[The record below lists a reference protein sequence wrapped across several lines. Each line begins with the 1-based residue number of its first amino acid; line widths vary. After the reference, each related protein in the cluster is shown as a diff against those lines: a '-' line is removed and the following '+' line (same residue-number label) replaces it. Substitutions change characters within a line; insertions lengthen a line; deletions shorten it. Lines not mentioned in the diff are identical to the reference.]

1 MRGPYRIRPLDSS
14 NNLRLRIGSPSL
26 LLKDAMVQSN
36 SVLRPLTYTP
46 IARFLFGIILVM
58 SGGLSTAT
66 AQTLTGDQLGN
77 GLSISVWSPH
87 AQCPGVAPLV
97 AVEIDP
103 DRYRFTVH
111 YYRQEGVPEPLD
123 IRQWQERTGHDLVFN
138 AGLFRENYAYLGL
151 LYGNGRSL
159 GSKRHATWQ
168 GLFAAEPAADR
179 SPRARVLDLTFDTF
193 DEAHAPYRE
202 VAQSL
207 MLLDR
212 TGKVRV
218 RQTGKRAYQTLVAEQ
233 SNGHLL
239 LLKTTEVVS
248 LYTLGECLRDAF
260 PSLRQ
265 VMAMDG
271 GSSSD
276 IAVSPSLRQATS
288 KMAGTHGWI
297 PLLEDSLA
305 THIGL
310 PAVIGVSPRPEQ
322 TGVKAVGK

>member
-1 MRGPYRIRPLDSS
+1 MVRDNSFHR
-14 NNLRLRIGSPSL
+14 SL
-26 LLKDAMVQSN
+26 LSTPAALFLLGVVFFMFSG
-36 SVLRPLTYTP
+36 PLAT
-46 IARFLFGIILVM
+46 
-58 SGGLSTAT
+58 T
-66 AQTLTGDQLGN
+66 AQTLTEDQLGD
-77 GLSISVWSPH
+77 GLSISVWDPH
-87 AQCPGVAPLV
+87 TQCPDVAPLV

-103 DRYRFTVH
+103 DRYRFSVH
-111 YYRQEGVPEPLD
+111 YYQEDGFSDPLD
-123 IRQWQERTGHDLVFN
+123 IRQWQEQTGHDLVFN

-159 GSKRHATWQ
+159 GSKRHATWL
-168 GLFAAEPAADR
+168 GLFVAEPADDR
-179 SPRARVLDLTFDTF
+179 SRRARVLDLSLDTF
-193 DEAHAPYRE
+193 DEQRVPYRE

-218 RQTGKRAYQTLVAEQ
+218 RQTGKRAHQTLVAEQ

-239 LLKTTEVVS
+239 VLKTTEVVS
-248 LYTLGECLRDAF
+248 LYAIGECLRKAF

-288 KMAGTHGWI
+288 RMAGSHSWI
-297 PLLEDSLA
+297 PLLEDSIA
-305 THIGL
+305 THIEL
-310 PAVIGVSPRPEQ
+310 PAVIGISPRRKQ
-322 TGVKAVGK
+322 AGGKTVDK

>member
-1 MRGPYRIRPLDSS
+1 MLSGPTPT
-14 NNLRLRIGSPSL
+14 IG
-26 LLKDAMVQSN
+26 
-36 SVLRPLTYTP
+36 
-46 IARFLFGIILVM
+46 
-58 SGGLSTAT
+58 
-66 AQTLTGDQLGN
+66 QTLTGDRLGD
-77 GLSISVWSPH
+77 GLSISVWDPH
-87 AQCPGVAPLV
+87 AQCPDVAPLI

-103 DRYRFTVH
+103 ARYRFTVH
-111 YYRQEGVPEPLD
+111 YYQQDGLSEPPD

-159 GSKRHATWQ
+159 GSKRHTTWL

-179 SPRARVLDLTFDTF
+179 LSRRARVLDLTFDTF
-193 DEAHAPYRE
+193 DEQHVPYRE

-212 TGKVRV
+212 TGKIRV
-218 RQTGKRAYQTLVAEQ
+218 RQTGKRAHQTLVAEQ
-233 SNGHLL
+233 GDGHLL
-239 LLKTTEVVS
+239 VLKTTEAAS
-248 LYTLGECLRDAF
+248 LYALAECLRDAY

-276 IAVSPSLRQATS
+276 VAVSPPLREATS
-288 KMAGTHGWI
+288 KMAGVHSWI
-297 PLLEDSLA
+297 PLLEGGIS

-310 PAVIGVSPRPEQ
+310 PAVIGISPRRDQ
-322 TGVKAVGK
+322 AGAKAANR

>member
-1 MRGPYRIRPLDSS
+1 MVRDNSFYQ
-14 NNLRLRIGSPSL
+14 SL
-26 LLKDAMVQSN
+26 LF
-36 SVLRPLTYTP
+36 TP
-46 IARFLFGIILVM
+46 VALFLFGVVFFM
-58 SGGLSTAT
+58 FSGPLTTT
-66 AQTLTGDQLGN
+66 AQTLTEDQLGD
-77 GLSISVWSPH
+77 GLSISVWDPH
-87 AQCPGVAPLV
+87 TQCPEVAPLV

-111 YYRQEGVPEPLD
+111 YYQEDGFSGPLD
-123 IRQWQERTGHDLVFN
+123 IRQWQEQTGHDLVFN

-151 LYGNGRSL
+151 LYANGRSL
-159 GSKRHATWQ
+159 GSKRHATWL
-168 GLFAAEPAADR
+168 GLFVAEPAEDHSR
-179 SPRARVLDLTFDTF
+179 RARVLDLSFDTF
-193 DEAHAPYRE
+193 DEQRVPYRE

-218 RQTGKRAYQTLVAEQ
+218 RQTGKRAHQTLVAEQ

-239 LLKTTEVVS
+239 VLKTTEVVS
-248 LYTLGECLRDAF
+248 LYAIGECLRKAF

-288 KMAGTHGWI
+288 RMAGAHSWI
-297 PLLEDSLA
+297 PLLEDSIA
-305 THIGL
+305 THIEL
-310 PAVIGVSPRPEQ
+310 PAVIGISPRRKQ
-322 TGVKAVGK
+322 AGAKTVDK

>member
-1 MRGPYRIRPLDSS
+1 MVRNRSFHR
-14 NNLRLRIGSPSL
+14 SL
-26 LLKDAMVQSN
+26 LFITV
-36 SVLRPLTYTP
+36 
-46 IARFLFGIILVM
+46 ARFFLGLIFVI
-58 SGGLSTAT
+58 SGGRSLAT

-103 DRYRFTVH
+103 DRYRFAVH
-111 YYRQEGVPEPLD
+111 YYQQDGFSEPPD

-159 GSKRHATWQ
+159 GSKRHTTWQ

-179 SPRARVLDLTFDTF
+179 SRRARVFDLTFDTF
-193 DEAHAPYRE
+193 DEQQVPYRE

-212 TGKVRV
+212 TGKIRV
-218 RQTGKRAYQTLVAEQ
+218 RQTGKRAHQTLVAEQ
-233 SNGHLL
+233 SDGHLL
-239 LLKTTEVVS
+239 VFKTTEVVS
-248 LYTLGECLRDAF
+248 LHALGECLRDAF

-276 IAVSPSLRQATS
+276 LAVSPSLQQAMS
-288 KMAGTHGWI
+288 KAAGIHDWI
-297 PLLEDSLA
+297 PLLEDSIT

-310 PAVIGVSPRPEQ
+310 PAVIGVSPRREQ

>member
-1 MRGPYRIRPLDSS
+1 MVRDNSFYRSLLFTPAALFLLGVVFVMFIRP
-14 NNLRLRIGSPSL
+14 
-26 LLKDAMVQSN
+26 
-36 SVLRPLTYTP
+36 
-46 IARFLFGIILVM
+46 
-58 SGGLSTAT
+58 STTT
-66 AQTLTGDQLGN
+66 AQTLTGDQLGD
-77 GLSISVWSPH
+77 GLSISVWDPH
-87 AQCPGVAPLV
+87 TQCPDVAPLI

-103 DRYRFTVH
+103 DRHRFTVH
-111 YYRQEGVPEPLD
+111 YYQQDGFSDPLD
-123 IRQWQERTGHDLVFN
+123 IRQWQEQSGHDLVFN

-159 GSKRHATWQ
+159 GSKRHATWM
-168 GLFAAEPAADR
+168 GLFVAEPTEDHAR
-179 SPRARVLDLTFDTF
+179 RARVLDLSFDTF
-193 DEAHAPYRE
+193 NEQRVPYRE

-218 RQTGKRAYQTLVAEQ
+218 RQTGKRAHQTLVAEQ

-239 LLKTTEVVS
+239 VLKTTEVVS
-248 LYTLGECLRDAF
+248 LYAIGECLRDAF

-288 KMAGTHGWI
+288 KLAGSHSWI
-297 PLLEDSLA
+297 PLLEDSIT

-310 PAVIGVSPRPEQ
+310 PAVIGISPRRKQ
-322 TGVKAVGK
+322 AGAKTVDK

>member
-1 MRGPYRIRPLDSS
+1 MVRDNSFHW
-14 NNLRLRIGSPSL
+14 SL
-26 LLKDAMVQSN
+26 SFTHV
-36 SVLRPLTYTP
+36 
-46 IARFLFGIILVM
+46 ARFLLGITFVM
-58 SGGLSTAT
+58 FSGPATAT
-66 AQTLTGDQLGN
+66 AQTLTGDQLGD
-77 GLSISVWSPH
+77 GLSISVWDPH
-87 AQCPGVAPLV
+87 TQCPNVAPLV

-111 YYRQEGVPEPLD
+111 YYQQDGFSDPLD

-159 GSKRHATWQ
+159 GSKRHTTWL
-168 GLFAAEPAADR
+168 GLFAAEPAADLSSR
-179 SPRARVLDLTFDTF
+179 RARVLDLTYDTF
-193 DEAHAPYRE
+193 DEQHIPYRE

-218 RQTGKRAYQTLVAEQ
+218 RQTGKRAHQTLVAEQ
-233 SNGHLL
+233 GDGHLL
-239 LLKTTEVVS
+239 VLKTTEVVS
-248 LYTLGECLRDAF
+248 LHALGECLRDAF

-276 IAVSPSLRQATS
+276 VAVSPSLRQTTS
-288 KMAGTHGWI
+288 KLAGLHSWI
-297 PLLEDSLA
+297 PLLEGNIT

-310 PAVIGVSPRPEQ
+310 PAVIGISPRQKPP
-322 TGVKAVGK
+322 APRP

>member
-1 MRGPYRIRPLDSS
+1 MRANSFHW
-14 NNLRLRIGSPSL
+14 SL
-26 LLKDAMVQSN
+26 SF
-36 SVLRPLTYTP
+36 TP
-46 IARFLFGIILVM
+46 AARFLLGIVFVM
-58 SGGLSTAT
+58 FSGPLTTT

-77 GLSISVWSPH
+77 GLSISVWNPH
-87 AQCPGVAPLV
+87 TQCPDVAPLI
-97 AVEIDP
+97 AVDIDP

-111 YYRQEGVPEPLD
+111 YYQQDGFSDPLD
-123 IRQWQERTGHDLVFN
+123 IHQWQERTGHDLVFN

-159 GSKRHATWQ
+159 GSKRHATWL
-168 GLFAAEPAADR
+168 GLFVAEPAEDR
-179 SPRARVLDLTFDTF
+179 SRRARVLDLTFDTF
-193 DEAHAPYRE
+193 DEQHVPYRE

-212 TGKVRV
+212 TGKIRV
-218 RQTGKRAYQTLVAEQ
+218 RQTGKRAHQTLVAEH

-239 LLKTTEVVS
+239 VLKTTEVVS
-248 LYTLGECLRDAF
+248 LHALGECLRDAI

-276 IAVSPSLRQATS
+276 IAVSPSLRQTTS
-288 KMAGTHGWI
+288 KLAGLHSWI
-297 PLLEDSLA
+297 PLLDDSIT

-310 PAVIGVSPRPEQ
+310 PAVIGISPRQEKS
-322 TGVKAVGK
+322 GAKAVDK

>member
-1 MRGPYRIRPLDSS
+1 MTMARDNSFYRS
-14 NNLRLRIGSPSL
+14 
-26 LLKDAMVQSN
+26 
-36 SVLRPLTYTP
+36 
-46 IARFLFGIILVM
+46 FLFRPVALFLLGIVLVM
-58 SGGLSTAT
+58 FSRPSTTT
-66 AQTLTGDQLGN
+66 AQTLTEDQLGD
-77 GLSISVWSPH
+77 GLSISVWDPH
-87 AQCPGVAPLV
+87 TQCPGVAPLV

-111 YYRQEGVPEPLD
+111 FYQQDGFSDPLD
-123 IRQWQERTGHDLVFN
+123 IRQWQEHTGHDLVFN

-159 GSKRHATWQ
+159 GSKRHTTWM
-168 GLFAAEPAADR
+168 GLFAAEPAEDR
-179 SPRARVLDLTFDTF
+179 SRRARVLDLTFDTF
-193 DEAHAPYRE
+193 DEQHVPYRE

-218 RQTGKRAYQTLVAEQ
+218 RQTGKRAHQTLVAEQ

-239 LLKTTEVVS
+239 VLKTTEVVS
-248 LYTLGECLRDAF
+248 LYAIGECLRDAF

-276 IAVSPSLRQATS
+276 IAVSPSLQQATS
-288 KMAGTHGWI
+288 KMAGSHSWI
-297 PLLEDSLA
+297 PMLEDSIT

-310 PAVIGVSPRPEQ
+310 PAVIGISPRRKQ
-322 TGVKAVGK
+322 ASTKTVDR